1 MTRNEKIVLTLFIVA
16 ILLIIGSSEFNY
28 YRTQRE
34 LRSLSK
40 SLTEAQQT
48 VELLGDRIG
57 QQESIIEE
65 LRTGQS
71 NIELAISG
79 IEGTVAESNSTLR
92 ELLEE
97 QLSSSKI
104 LSESLSTELAKT
116 KTNSLRSTI
125 VWTLAGFI
133 CGGLVGY
140 FWFR

>member
-1 MTRNEKIVLTLFIVA
+1 MTRNEKIVL
-16 ILLIIGSSEFNY
+16 ILLIAIVFITIGSSELNY
-28 YRTQRE
+28 CRTQRE

-79 IEGTVAESNSTLR
+79 IEGAVAESNSTLR
-92 ELLEE
+92 ELAGKESAVDGTIGAIRGTAKQLED
-97 QLSSSKI
+97 
-104 LSESLSTELAKT
+104 
-116 KTNSLRSTI
+116 SLRI
-125 VWTLAGFI
+125 TLNGI
-133 CGGLVGY
+133 SEDEDE
-140 FWFR
+140 

>member
-57 QQESIIEE
+57 RQESIIEQ

-92 ELLEE
+92 ELAGKESTVDGTIGAIRGTAKQLED
-97 QLSSSKI
+97 
-104 LSESLSTELAKT
+104 
-116 KTNSLRSTI
+116 SLRI
-125 VWTLAGFI
+125 TLNGI
-133 CGGLVGY
+133 SENEDE
-140 FWFR
+140 

>member
-1 MTRNEKIVLTLFIVA
+1 MTRNEKIIL
-16 ILLIIGSSEFNY
+16 ILLIVIVLVIIGSSELNY
-28 YRTQRE
+28 CRTQRE
-34 LRSLSK
+34 LRNLSK

-92 ELLEE
+92 ELAGKESTVDGTIGAIRGTAKQLED
-97 QLSSSKI
+97 
-104 LSESLSTELAKT
+104 
-116 KTNSLRSTI
+116 SLRI
-125 VWTLAGFI
+125 TLNGI
-133 CGGLVGY
+133 SEDEDE
-140 FWFR
+140 